1 MIDYNFFIKLQ
12 LNEGDIFY
20 RRFKFKNNYG
30 KYCVG
35 FKNTADALL
44 QISDAFN
51 NFFDK
56 SKTAKDRY
64 FSAYEDLIGKHQEK
78 ESIYIDNIEKPGLT
92 NIKDNI
98 IIEVLL
104 KEYKGE
110 KRIFLNLMR
119 GDKNEQ

>member
-1 MIDYNFFIKLQ
+1 MNEYSFFINLQ

-30 KYCVG
+30 KYCIG

-44 QISDAFN
+44 QVSNTFN
-51 NFFDK
+51 DFFDK
-56 SKTAKDRY
+56 NKTAKDEY
-64 FSAYEDLIGKHQEK
+64 FSAYEEFVANYQEK
-78 ESIYIDNIEKPGLT
+78 EKIYIDNIKKPNYT
-92 NIKDNI
+92 NIDNNI

-104 KEYKGE
+104 KNYKDE
-110 KRIFLNLMR
+110 KRIFLNLIK

>member
-1 MIDYNFFIKLQ
+1 MNEYSFFINLQ

-30 KYCVG
+30 KYCIG

-44 QISDAFN
+44 QVSNTFN
-51 NFFDK
+51 DFFDK
-56 SKTAKDRY
+56 NKTAKDEY
-64 FSAYEDLIGKHQEK
+64 FSAYEEFVANYQEK
-78 ESIYIDNIEKPGLT
+78 EKVYIDNIKKPDIT
-92 NIKDNI
+92 NINDNI

-104 KEYKGE
+104 KNYKDE
-110 KRIFLNLMR
+110 KRIFLNLMK